1 MAEKVYL
8 LADPAAPED
17 LGMLPMGQT
26 VVKPAVVKPA
36 VVKKER
42 ATVLEAEIP
51 VVKVEDD
58 AQPEAWIKLPTA
70 ARRPYRP
77 MGVLLAAYGLG
88 GAAPLMLRTGARKFM
103 WASFALLSLTSW
115 VALFSHRALV
125 LSLIQSGRMP
135 LVPFFGGFALMHL
148 LGALA
153 WSRALRL
160 AARDERFVPERLPEA
175 LRHPVAATAIGFVL
189 PGFALVVAKHAW
201 RAAFALWNAANVIL
215 AAIVVANA
223 GMLWSWNKR
232 AGVDALPRTFLEGV
246 FVASAAV
253 LALGAL
259 AWVATALDGGRSLAA
274 ARRMRSRQH
283 PHLRSDAIALGL
295 ILSVV
300 AFAATFNPTRMA
312 SDLDRFAGALRF
324 SGYRL
329 VPLSLESAAMRLD
342 PGRSE
347 YAIRTAELHLEMGH
361 REAATLIQQ
370 GLRARW
376 DAYAQ
381 MLLREQATSQP
392 TLRAIPIRPSADLA
406 PNNIE
411 LGPPGDSPVNA
422 TPLPAPLV
430 EAGANA
436 PAAPVAPATSSASNT
451 AGTPPAH

>member
-1 MAEKVYL
+1 L
-8 LADPAAPED
+8 FADPAAPED
-17 LGMLPMGQT
+17 LGMMPMGQT
-26 VVKPAVVKPA
+26 

-42 ATVLEAEIP
+42 ATVLEAAIP
-51 VVKVEDD
+51 VVKVDDD
-58 AQPEAWIKLPTA
+58 AQPESWIKLPAA

-77 MGVLLAAYGLG
+77 IGVLLAAYGLG
-88 GAAPLMLRTGARKFM
+88 GAAPLMLRTGKRKFM
-103 WASFALLSLTSW
+103 WASFALLSITCW
-115 VALFSHRALV
+115 VALFAHRTLV

-135 LVPFFGGFALMHL
+135 LVPFFGGFALMHA

-175 LRHPVAATAIGFVL
+175 LRHPVAAAAIGFVL
-189 PGFALVVAKHAW
+189 PGFALVVAKRAW
-201 RAAFALWNAANVIL
+201 RAAFALWNASSAIL
-215 AAIVVANA
+215 ATIVLANA

-232 AGVDALPRTFLEGV
+232 AGVDALPRSFLEGV

-253 LALGAL
+253 LSLGAL
-259 AWVATALDGGRSLAA
+259 AWVATALDGGRYLAA
-274 ARRMRSRQH
+274 ERRMRSRRH
-283 PHLRSDAIALGL
+283 PYLRSDAIALGL
-295 ILSVV
+295 ILAMV
-300 AFAATFNPTRMA
+300 AFAVTFNPPRMA

-361 REAATLIQQ
+361 RDAATVIQQ

-411 LGPPGDSPVNA
+411 LGPPGDAPVNA
-422 TPLPAPLV
+422 TPLPAPV
-430 EAGANA
+430 ETGATA
-436 PAAPVAPATSSASNT
+436 PAAPVVPATSTVSST
-451 AGTPPAH
+451 AVTPPAH